1 MAVIIITSNRAKIT
15 AMDVFRKKKPKA
27 IYIDY
32 FLLNQIHFFSTES
45 HIYYTTM
52 TLVVVLFLHY

>member
-1 MAVIIITSNRAKIT
+1 MAVIIITPNRANLT
-15 AMDVFRKKKPKA
+15 VMDVFRKKKPKA